1 MVEEVVTT
9 ESANS
14 ITSAAEAA
22 GESIIKQTSTF
33 VNWVKGFLTWDN
45 LFKLIGALLIIFA
58 LWVIYKL
65 VLKALKTSL

>member
-33 VNWVKGFLTWDN
+33 LNWVKGFLTWDN

-58 LWVIYKL
+58 L
-65 VLKALKTSL
+65 